1 MPSVFATCSIM
12 SDLTDISVNVATGK
26 VLYEGEELDDLNHLN
41 GRIDEDDYYAVGLRI
56 KPI

>member
-1 MPSVFATCSIM
+1 M